1 MWIDPWGLN
10 KKFSAYCAF
19 GNSKKPRGPRPG
31 LDIPVDS
38 NGMVKSQAGKKY
50 PKGVSVIM
58 ETKLKDIDYLSGHH
72 YSIPEGT
79 PMPDGLGIK
88 RDGADVITNS
98 PRARGHATIYPTR
111 DMSIDE
117 FKELFDSLPWEYVGY
132 KEK

>member
-19 GNSKKPRGPRPG
+19 GNSKKPKGPRVG
-31 LDIPVDS
+31 KDIPVDS
-38 NGMVKSQAGKKY
+38 NGMVKSQAGKEF
-50 PKGVSVIM
+50 PDGASV
-58 ETKLKDIDYLSGHH
+58 LIDTRVEKSNLEGHY

-88 RDGADVITNS
+88 RDGVDVITGS
-98 PRARGHATIYPTR
+98 DRGRGHATIYPTR

-132 KEK
+132 HEK

>member
-1 MWIDPWGLN
+1 MG
-10 KKFSAYCAF
+10 
-19 GNSKKPRGPRPG
+19 R
-31 LDIPVDS
+31 DIHVDS
-38 NGMVKSQAGKKY
+38 NGMVKSQAGKKF
-50 PKGVSVIM
+50 PEGASVIM
-58 ETKLKDIDYLSGHH
+58 DTELEKIDYLSGHH

-88 RDGADVITNS
+88 RDGVDVITGS

-117 FKELFDSLPWEYVGY
+117 FKELFDSLPWKYVGY